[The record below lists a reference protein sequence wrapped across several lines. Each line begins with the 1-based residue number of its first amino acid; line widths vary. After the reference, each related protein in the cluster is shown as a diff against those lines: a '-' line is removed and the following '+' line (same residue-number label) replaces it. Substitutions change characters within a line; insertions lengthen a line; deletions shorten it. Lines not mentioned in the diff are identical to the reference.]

1 MTDDPNKQL
10 QSMFS
15 SIDVTAS
22 TAGDDT
28 PTQDK
33 SQEGALMVALLR
45 RMIAQQDKTNDLLQ
59 ELIQQGRL
67 QQQARQ
73 TELERKQSN
82 PNWLVLSYY
91 GSFKRRPTN
100 SCNVTNEVDENE
112 YLRDSDYMLQ
122 SSSIGGPR
130 LAHLNGVPGSFPIGR
145 ERRFMLRLSGRAT
158 ATVAADESSLCQSS
172 AGGNVVFRY
181 SLRLKNSHR
190 LTD

>member
-22 TAGDDT
+22 TAGNDT

-73 TELERKQSN
+73 TELERWKQSN
-82 PNWLVLSYY
+82 PELARSCREAVEVLSDVQNEFLQ
-91 GSFKRRPTN
+91 SL
-100 SCNVTNEVDENE
+100 TNEVDENE
-112 YLRDSDYMLQ
+112 YSLRDSDYMLQ
-122 SSSIGGPR
+122 EFVDRYGPR
-130 LAHLNGVPGSFPIGR
+130 LAHLNGVPQV
-145 ERRFMLRLSGRAT
+145 LSQLAEKD
-158 ATVAADESSLCQSS
+158 AS
-172 AGGNVVFRY
+172 
-181 SLRLKNSHR
+181 
-190 LTD
+190 

>member
-15 SIDVTAS
+15 SFDVTAS
-22 TAGDDT
+22 TAGNDT

-73 TELERKQSN
+73 TELERWKQSN
-82 PNWLVLSYY
+82 PELARSCREAVEVLSDVQNEFLQ
-91 GSFKRRPTN
+91 SL
-100 SCNVTNEVDENE
+100 TNEVDENE
-112 YLRDSDYMLQ
+112 YSLRDSDYMLQ
-122 SSSIGGPR
+122 EFVDRYGPR
-130 LAHLNGVPGSFPIGR
+130 LAHLNGV
-145 ERRFMLRLSGRAT
+145 LQVLSQLAEKD
-158 ATVAADESSLCQSS
+158 AS
-172 AGGNVVFRY
+172 
-181 SLRLKNSHR
+181 
-190 LTD
+190 